1 MEFGQDS
8 NTFSLFPK
16 KDQFKKCKPVPIHFK
31 IWLNVKEILM
41 KFCLSI
47 KHEGIYMIIK
57 LAFEL
62 KRN

>member
-16 KDQFKKCKPVPIHFK
+16 KDQFKKRKPVPIHFK
-31 IWLNVKEILM
+31 IWLDVKAVLM

-47 KHEGIYMIIK
+47 KHEDIYMIIK
-57 LAFEL
+57 LAFKL
-62 KRN
+62 DSN